1 MSFKEFA
8 KSNAFVAILMSVV
21 AIVYVTQI
29 SNVFDR
35 KFDLNGDNILYYTLA
50 QSLSSGNGY
59 SLIFGLDE
67 PTPHMH
73 FPPGYPAFISVL
85 MRLGIDTVLQIK
97 IVNCILLLA
106 AILLLFLIM
115 RKIGCKPIF
124 SAIVCILISC
134 HAEVLRWASMMMS
147 EQLFLVV
154 NMLIVYLICGLD
166 LENIFKKSAWK
177 SWIRILIIG
186 LLAGYSYLIR
196 TMGTSMTVAVLA
208 WCAVM
213 ALKVLIMKSG
223 KRNWRKAAGYGV
235 LALVVLFS
243 FIGMRGAWNARNQ
256 RISPGFKSDYV
267 GDFNKKPGGQTM
279 DSLSDWVERAGSNF
293 KSYIT
298 YYIPDSVFEKKAEI
312 GDNEAGVMAWAGG
325 FVLFLLIVL
334 GMFTVSDA
342 GLLILFYCG
351 VTFAV
356 LLVWPEQY
364 SGLRYFITLIPLLI
378 FGFCRG
384 LYVTVGFVSKK
395 IKGREIEFLS
405 LASIVVLL
413 FIIIPRYEEAQGYY
427 HNVAKIK
434 KWKDTG
440 NAGIQQYALASE
452 WMGKNLPED
461 ARVICRKPELFYM
474 LSGYRH
480 ANGFPQYATP
490 EEIMEMID
498 RDNVEYII
506 LDVMYIHA
514 YRTVYP
520 AIQKYP
526 DRFRFIKSWSD
537 DQGSIPTL
545 LVQVLR

>member
-8 KSNAFVAILMSVV
+8 KSKAFVAILMSVV

-177 SWIRILIIG
+177 AWIRILIIG

-384 LYVTVGFVSKK
+384 LYVTVGFISKK

-434 KWKDTG
+434 KWQDTG